1 MNQNA
6 LSIETQNLTRVYRR
20 GSEEIIAVNS
30 ISLTIN
36 KGDFVS
42 IIGPSGS
49 GKTTTLYAFLKKIQ
63 NPEIKI
69 KILGSVEK
77 RARYIGISYVI
88 SIFFSVFFAML
99 T

>member
-49 GKTTTLYAFLKKIQ
+49 GKTTLINLLGCLDNPTSSCWEAGRSSATAPNFLNMI
-63 NPEIKI
+63 
-69 KILGSVEK
+69 
-77 RARYIGISYVI
+77 
-88 SIFFSVFFAML
+88 
-99 T
+99 

>member
-1 MNQNA
+1 MNQNT

-49 GKTTTLYAFLKKIQ
+49 RKTTLINLLGCLD
-63 NPEIKI
+63 NPTSGKLV
-69 KILGSVEK
+69 LGG
-77 RARYIGISYVI
+77 RP
-88 SIFFSVFFAML
+88 IFGNSAKLSDIFSR
-99 T
+99 TST